1 MGDKILLIAY
11 AVTFGLA
18 VGGWTFV
25 ILSLVIG
32 E

>member
-25 ILSLVIG
+25 ILSLMR
-32 E
+32 

>member
-1 MGDKILLIAY
+1 MGDKIWLIVY

-25 ILSLVIG
+25 VLSLMR
-32 E
+32 